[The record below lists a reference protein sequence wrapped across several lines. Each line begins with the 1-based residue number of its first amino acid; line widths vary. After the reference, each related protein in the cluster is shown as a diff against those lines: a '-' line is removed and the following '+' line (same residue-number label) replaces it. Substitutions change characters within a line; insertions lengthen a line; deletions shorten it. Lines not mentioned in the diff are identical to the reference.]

1 MEAVGHRLGGMGCG
15 SLRVHP
21 LSQQP
26 CPLNSLTDEAVFSEN
41 RLGYVAQ
48 LKTHDL
54 RGRGGRNLGTA
65 VFTMWAALGMGFRAS
80 NFELGRL

>member
-1 MEAVGHRLGGMGCG
+1 MGCG

-26 CPLNSLTDEAVFSEN
+26 WSLKSLADEAVFSEN
-41 RLGYVAQ
+41 RLGCVAQ

-54 RGRGGRNLGTA
+54 RGRGGRHLGTE
-65 VFTMWAALGMGFRAS
+65 VFTMWAAPGMGFSAS